1 MKNGTWTRMTLTLG
15 LCLLATATSIAE
27 DAKTATINP
36 TGKWTWTMPGR
47 NGGPDRKSTLDLKVD
62 GAKVTGKISSP
73 GRDGQTTET
82 EIADGKLKDGE
93 LSFSV
98 TREWNGNK
106 MTAKYNGKVAAE
118 KITGK
123 VSVDRNGEATSRD
136 WEAKKEVATTAK

>member
-1 MKNGTWTRMTLTLG
+1 MKNGLWTRMTLTLG
-15 LCLLATATSIAE
+15 LCLLASTASIAE
-27 DAKTATINP
+27 DAKVDP
-36 TGKWTWTMPGR
+36 SGKWTWTMPGR

-106 MTAKYNGKVAAE
+106 MTAKYNGKFAAE

-123 VSVDRNGEATSRD
+123 ISIDRNGEAMTRD
-136 WEAKKEVATTAK
+136 WEAKKEPAAAAK

>member
-1 MKNGTWTRMTLTLG
+1 MKNGLWTRMTLTLG
-15 LCLLATATSIAE
+15 LCLLAGTASIAE
-27 DAKTATINP
+27 DAKVDP
-36 TGKWTWTMPGR
+36 SGKWTWTMPGR

-123 VSVDRNGEATSRD
+123 ISIDRNGEAMTRD
-136 WEAKKEVATTAK
+136 WEAKKEPAAAAK

>member
-15 LCLLATATSIAE
+15 LWLLASAAPMAE
-27 DAKTATINP
+27 EAKGTQIDP
-36 TGKWTWTMPGR
+36 VGKWTWTMPGR
-47 NGGPDRKSTLDLKVD
+47 NGGPERKSTLDLKVD

-106 MTAKYNGKVAAE
+106 MTAKYNGKVAAD

-123 VSVDRNGEATSRD
+123 ISIDRNGEAMTRD
-136 WEAKKEVATTAK
+136 WEAKREPAAAK

>member
-15 LCLLATATSIAE
+15 LWLLASAAPMADE
-27 DAKTATINP
+27 AKDSKIDP
-36 TGKWTWTMPGR
+36 VGKWTWTMPGR
-47 NGGPDRKSTLDLKVD
+47 NGGPERKSTLDLKVD

-106 MTAKYNGKVAAE
+106 MTAKYNGKVAAD

-123 VSVDRNGEATSRD
+123 ISIDRNGEAMTRD
-136 WEAKKEVATTAK
+136 WEAKREPAAAK

>member
-15 LCLLATATSIAE
+15 LWLLASTAPMAE
-27 DAKTATINP
+27 EAKDSKIDPA
-36 TGKWTWTMPGR
+36 GKWTWTMPGR
-47 NGGPDRKSTLDLKVD
+47 NGGPERKSTLDLKVD

-106 MTAKYNGKVAAE
+106 MTAKYNGKVAAD

-123 VSVDRNGEATSRD
+123 ISIDRNGEAMIRD
-136 WEAKKEVATTAK
+136 WEAKREPAAAK

>member
-1 MKNGTWTRMTLTLG
+1 MKNGIWTRMTCTLG
-15 LCLLATATSIAE
+15 LCLLATATAIAE
-27 DAKTATINP
+27 DTKVDP

-73 GRDGQTTET
+73 GRDGQATET

-123 VSVDRNGEATSRD
+123 ISIDRNGEAMTRD
-136 WEAKKEVATTAK
+136 WEAKKEPAAAAK

>member
-15 LCLLATATSIAE
+15 LWLLASAAPMAE
-27 DAKTATINP
+27 EAKDSKIDPA
-36 TGKWTWTMPGR
+36 GKWTWTMPGR
-47 NGGPDRKSTLDLKVD
+47 NGGPERKSTLDLKVD

-73 GRDGQTTET
+73 GREGQTTET

-106 MTAKYNGKVAAE
+106 MTAKYNGKVAAD

-123 VSVDRNGEATSRD
+123 ISIDRNGEAMTRD
-136 WEAKKEVATTAK
+136 WEAKREPAAAK

>member
-15 LCLLATATSIAE
+15 LWLLASTAPMAE
-27 DAKTATINP
+27 EAKDSKIDPA
-36 TGKWTWTMPGR
+36 GKWTWTMPGR

-106 MTAKYNGKVAAE
+106 MTAKYNGKVAAD

-123 VSVDRNGEATSRD
+123 ISIDRNGEAMIRD
-136 WEAKKEVATTAK
+136 WEAKREPAAAK

>member
-1 MKNGTWTRMTLTLG
+1 MKNGLWTRMTLTLG
-15 LCLLATATSIAE
+15 LCLLASAASIAE
-27 DAKTATINP
+27 DAKVDP
-36 TGKWTWTMPGR
+36 SGKWTWTMPGR

-123 VSVDRNGEATSRD
+123 ISIDRNGEAMTRD
-136 WEAKKEVATTAK
+136 WEAKKEPAAAAK

>member
-15 LCLLATATSIAE
+15 LWLLASAAPMADE
-27 DAKTATINP
+27 AKDSKIDPA
-36 TGKWTWTMPGR
+36 GKWTWTMPGR
-47 NGGPDRKSTLDLKVD
+47 NGGPERKSTLDLKVD

-106 MTAKYNGKVAAE
+106 MTAKYNGKVAAD

-123 VSVDRNGEATSRD
+123 ISIDRNGEAMTRD
-136 WEAKKEVATTAK
+136 WEAKREPAAAK

>member
-15 LCLLATATSIAE
+15 LWLLASTAPMAE
-27 DAKTATINP
+27 EAKDSKIDPA
-36 TGKWTWTMPGR
+36 GKWTWTMPGR
-47 NGGPDRKSTLDLKVD
+47 NGGPERKSILDLKVD

-106 MTAKYNGKVAAE
+106 MTAKYNGKVAAD

-123 VSVDRNGEATSRD
+123 ISIDRNGEAMTRD
-136 WEAKKEVATTAK
+136 WEAKREPVAAK

>member
-1 MKNGTWTRMTLTLG
+1 MKNGTWTRMTVTLG
-15 LCLLATATSIAE
+15 LWLLASAAPMADE
-27 DAKTATINP
+27 AKDSKIDPA
-36 TGKWTWTMPGR
+36 GKWTWTMPGR

-82 EIADGKLKDGE
+82 DIADGKVKDGE

-106 MTAKYNGKVAAE
+106 MTAKYNGKVAAD

-123 VSVDRNGEATSRD
+123 ISIDRNGEAMTRD
-136 WEAKKEVATTAK
+136 WEAKREPAAAK